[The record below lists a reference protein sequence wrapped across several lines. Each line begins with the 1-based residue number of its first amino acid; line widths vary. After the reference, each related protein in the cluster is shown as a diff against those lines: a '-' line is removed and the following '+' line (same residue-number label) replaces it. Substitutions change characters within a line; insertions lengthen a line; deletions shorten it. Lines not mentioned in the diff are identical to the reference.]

1 MCVGTYT
8 FPLGIEFASALPTVG
23 STMIEMRTRATEL
36 KTALLSAS
44 NDTRF
49 EAASRAL
56 SGGCSETLPSR

>member
-36 KTALLSAS
+36 KTAS